1 MKKWFETN
9 AGVMKTRL
17 QKQLKEQITHGNDL
31 VRTTLI
37 HKPVAPCHIETTIFD
52 KIDGPDGILHRDLCS
67 NRHHHSSAIND
78 TLTAHME
85 QNKHTAVTLSLANSG
100 FVMKRKMENMI
111 LSDAKMP
118 FTKIINC

>member
-17 QKQLKEQITHGNDL
+17 QKQLKEQITHRNDL
-31 VRTTLI
+31 VRTMLI
-37 HKPVAPCHIETTIFD
+37 HKPVVPCHIESTIFD
-52 KIDGPDGILHRDLCS
+52 KIDGSDGTLHRDLCS

-85 QNKHTAVTLSLANSG
+85 QNKHTAVAS
-100 FVMKRKMENMI
+100 R
-111 LSDAKMP
+111 
-118 FTKIINC
+118 CH

>member
-1 MKKWFETN
+1 M
-9 AGVMKTRL
+9 
-17 QKQLKEQITHGNDL
+17 
-31 VRTTLI
+31 LI
-37 HKPVAPCHIETTIFD
+37 HKPVVPCHIESTIFD
-52 KIDGPDGILHRDLCS
+52 KIDGSDGTLHRDLCS

-118 FTKIINC
+118 FTKIINCWADYINSASLTIELCFFCSHKKISASDFQKP